1 MKPLVFALPGN
12 EALALNLCR
21 RLQAEPGQL
30 QVRRFP
36 DGESYVRYANELSG
50 RDVILVCT
58 LDRPDEKVLPLYLA
72 ACIAKELGAKRV
84 GLVLPYLAYMRQDA
98 RFNPGEGITSA
109 HFARLICSVADWM
122 VTVDPHL
129 HRHAS
134 LDEIYSIPSRVAH
147 AAPAI
152 AAWIR
157 EEVENP
163 VVIGPD
169 SESEQWAAEVAHAAG
184 CPYTVLQKI
193 RRGDKDV
200 DVSVPDPLLLQG
212 RTPVL
217 VDDIVST
224 ARTMAAAVG
233 HLARLGTRAPVCVA
247 VHPIFADDALEVL
260 QRSGAGRIAS
270 CNTVLHA
277 SNAIDVAGQLE
288 LAISAVPLHAR
299 PAD

>member
-1 MKPLVFALPGN
+1 MMPLVFALPGN
-12 EALALNLCR
+12 AALALDLCQ
-21 RLQAEPGQL
+21 RLPAEPGELQL
-30 QVRRFP
+30 RRFP
-36 DGESYVRYANELSG
+36 DGESYLRYANDLSG
-50 RDVILVCT
+50 RDVLLVCT
-58 LDRPDEKVLPLYLA
+58 LDRPDEKILGLYLA
-72 ACIAKELGAKRV
+72 ACTAKELGAKSV

-98 RFNPGEGITSA
+98 RFNPGEGISSV
-109 HFARLICSVADWM
+109 HFARLISSAADWM

-134 LDEIYSIPSRVAH
+134 LDQIYSIPTRVAH

-152 AAWIR
+152 AAWIS

-169 SESEQWAAEVAHAAG
+169 AESEQWAAEVANAAG
-184 CPYTVLQKI
+184 CPWTVLQKI

-200 DVSVPDPLLLQG
+200 AVSVPDPLLLQG

-233 HLARLGTRAPVCVA
+233 HLARLGTTAPVCVA
-247 VHPIFADDALEVL
+247 VHPIFADDAFEVL
-260 QRSGAGRIAS
+260 QRAGAGRIAS
-270 CNTVLHA
+270 CNTVRHA
-277 SNAIDVAGQLE
+277 SNAINIGGQLE
-288 LAISAVPLHAR
+288 LAIRALSL
-299 PAD
+299 